1 MSRLVDTSVAVKWIA
16 GEADSEAAA
25 RLYTEQLFAPELML
39 AELAHVLSKK
49 VRGGELA
56 AEQAIAGYAETEQR
70 LEFISL
76 RGAEMRALEIAL
88 ELHVGAYDSFFLLL
102 AEIAG
107 TPLIT
112 ADERLV
118 RACAGTR
125 FAGLVER
132 LA

>member
-1 MSRLVDTSVAVKWIA
+1 LSKLVDTSVAVKWIA
-16 GEADSEAAA
+16 GEPGSDAAA

-49 VRGGELA
+49 VRGGELT

-102 AEIAG
+102 AEITG

-118 RACAGTR
+118 RACADTR
-125 FAGLVER
+125 FAALVER
-132 LA
+132 LV